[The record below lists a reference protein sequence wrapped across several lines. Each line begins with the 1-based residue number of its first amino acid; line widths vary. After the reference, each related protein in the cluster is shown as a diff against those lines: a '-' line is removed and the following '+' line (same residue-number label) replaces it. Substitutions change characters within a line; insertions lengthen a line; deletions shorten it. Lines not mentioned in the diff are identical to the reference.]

1 MRSYAGFHGKNGQAE
16 AEQGRAKGCR
26 GLVPGQ
32 PGREARPGGSGQGR
46 EGAPGEVAPLDD
58 ARGGRSG
65 IVTLGTGAARRAV
78 SEAPAVVECGRVRL
92 IVGDT
97 REQLSG
103 LADDSIDCCVTSPPY
118 WGLRDYGYE
127 AQIGAEEQLGD
138 YVATLIG
145 VFRDVRRVLRSAG
158 TFWLNLG
165 DGYTSGNR
173 GWRAPDKKNTARA
186 MDYRP
191 PTPPGLKPKDLLG
204 IPWRVAFALQADG
217 WWLRSDIIWNKP
229 NCQPQSVKDRPT
241 QAHEYVFMFTK
252 SQDYFYDSE
261 AAREVTKDGKAKR
274 NKRTVWDVNTEPYAG
289 AHFAVFPRDLVRP
302 CIVAGCPTDGTVL
315 DPFFGSG
322 TVGVVCMEERRRCIG
337 IELKPAYARLAEERL
352 RDVQLRL
359 V

>member
-1 MRSYAGFHGKNGQAE
+1 MTYDVGTAR
-16 AEQGRAKGCR
+16 QG
-26 GLVPGQ
+26 VSPH
-32 PGREARPGGSGQGR
+32 
-46 EGAPGEVAPLDD
+46 AP
-58 ARGGRSG
+58 
-65 IVTLGTGAARRAV
+65 T
-78 SEAPAVVECGRVRL
+78 VECGRVRV

-97 REQLSG
+97 RNE
-103 LADDSIDCCVTSPPY
+103 LARLPDNSIDCCVTSPPY
-118 WGLRDYGYE
+118 WGLRDYGYD
-127 AQIGAEEQLGD
+127 AQIGAEAQLSD
-138 YVATLIG
+138 YVDALVG
-145 VFRDVRRVLRSAG
+145 VFREVRRALRPEG
-158 TFWLNLG
+158 TFWLNIG

-173 GWRAPDKKNTARA
+173 GWRAPDKKNVARA

-241 QAHEYVFMFTK
+241 QSHEYVFMFTK
-252 SQDYFYDSE
+252 SQDYYYDSE
-261 AAREVTKDGKAKR
+261 AAREATKDGKAKR

-302 CIVAGCPTDGTVL
+302 CILAGSPVDGKVL

-322 TVGVVCMEERRRCIG
+322 TVGVVCLEERRQCVG
-337 IELKPAYARLAEERL
+337 IELKPEYAKLAEGRL
-352 RDVQLRL
+352 RSVQLKL